1 MNQVFSAL
9 YTTLTAST
17 AVTGLLSSTTAVYDT
32 IAPQSAR
39 YPLLIMQQ
47 QAWSVET
54 IDANERE
61 DAYITIKAIGT
72 TSFGQSGTIDAA
84 VRTLLNDGSASIS
97 GHTTLWQK
105 ATEQLRYVEADA
117 AGRRFYHVGHV
128 YRLRFTNT

>member
-1 MNQVFSAL
+1 MNQVFQSL

-17 AVTGLLSSTTAVYDT
+17 AVTSLLSGTTAVYDT
-32 IAPQSAR
+32 QAPQSAI

-47 QAWSVET
+47 QAWSIET
-54 IDANERE
+54 TDANERE

-72 TSFGQSGTIDAA
+72 STFGQAGTVDAA

-105 ATEQLRYVEADA
+105 ATEQIRYVETDA
-117 AGRRFYHVGHV
+117 AGRNFYHVGHV